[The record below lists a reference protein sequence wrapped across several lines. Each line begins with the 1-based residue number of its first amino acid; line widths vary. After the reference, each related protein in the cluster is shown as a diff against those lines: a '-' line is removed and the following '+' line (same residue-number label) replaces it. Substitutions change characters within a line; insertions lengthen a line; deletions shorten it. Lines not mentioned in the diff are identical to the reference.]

1 MRNSQAERNDTFLSI
16 YEKESVIIV
25 PTSYTEIKREIE
37 YPMSNILTR
46 IQLNTEQNKEK
57 VLGSYQNVIKGWSKR
72 WFQKHSNNYCANAR
86 EKGNSDISDLIDIA
100 GNIQGDPTQAK
111 ANEIS
116 KQIMVDVIMNIPV
129 SIQPRQIKT
138 EDRNGPTITLLWH
151 STIYK

>member
-1 MRNSQAERNDTFLSI
+1 MR
-16 YEKESVIIV
+16 KC
-25 PTSYTEIKREIE
+25 KR
-37 YPMSNILTR
+37 
-46 IQLNTEQNKEK
+46 
-57 VLGSYQNVIKGWSKR
+57 KR
-72 WFQKHSNNYCANAR
+72 K
-86 EKGNSDISDLIDIA
+86 SDISHLIDIA

-151 STIYK
+151 SNIYK